1 MAITDWWAKKH
12 QCMWAPVANTTIF
25 PSNGYIM
32 IVHKDYITF
41 SVLGKEINIF
51 SEDLGHSR
59 NTVAEMDGNFHYL
72 GDEVPNVGSAV
83 FAWQDVN
90 GRDLTEDELRQVL
103 IDNRLISQAI

>member
-1 MAITDWWAKKH
+1 MES
-12 QCMWAPVANTTIF
+12 PV
-25 PSNGYIM
+25 
-32 IVHKDYITF
+32 IVHRDYTTF
-41 SVLGKEINIF
+41 SILGQEINIY
-51 SEDLGHSR
+51 SEDLGHVR
-59 NTVAEMDGNFHYL
+59 NTVAEMNGNFHYL